1 MKVYDILN
9 AGPRRRF
16 TVRGKDGKPFIV
28 SNCVQAVARDVFA
41 ESLLRLKGQGVD
53 VVFHVHDEAVCEV
66 PHDTDPKEIER
77 IMSITPDWLPGC
89 PLAAEAVVTPRYC
102 K

>member
-16 TVRGKDGKPFIV
+16 TVRGSDGKPFIV

-41 ESLLRLKGQGVD
+41 DSLLRLRRVGVD

-66 PHDTDPKEIER
+66 APGTDPHEIER

-89 PLAAEAVVTPRYC
+89 PLAAEAVVTKRYC

>member
-16 TVRGKDGKPFIV
+16 TVRGSDGKPFIV

-41 ESLLRLKGQGVD
+41 ESLLRLHRVGVE

-66 PHDTDPKEIER
+66 APGTDPREIER
-77 IMSITPDWLPGC
+77 IMSITPDWLTGC
-89 PLAAEAVVTPRYC
+89 PLAAEAVVTTRYC